1 MNGLWQTDNLGS
13 REDAVIQYVVI
24 VPSHCDPEMDTE
36 NVGRRALDSDDPM
49 TIMSCIMLCI
59 NFIRADEK
67 LA

>member
-1 MNGLWQTDNLGS
+1 M
-13 REDAVIQYVVI
+13 IQYVVI

-59 NFIRADEK
+59 NFIRADDK
-67 LA
+67 VA